1 MQNPFALK
9 PDFALVLNHA
19 VADPRLFA
27 ALIDAARRLFTA
39 LFRPLVLALFRD
51 HEPGV
56 IILKLRHNAAETS
69 RACAPREHIVAVP
82 RVGTADAVLRDADLH
97 ATFNHFGCKNSCIG
111 YRCRGSGSPG
121 SRGWHMKRRRLFG
134 AFVLLLAGAVAHAAD
149 TPQAAAPTA
158 ASAVAPPPAELFARL
173 PFLQGPMLSPDGT
186 RIAAKIT
193 IKGELRLAIVPLG
206 DAAHIR
212 LINPGA
218 SDINDWDWVNNDWLV
233 VRIGQSSA
241 VEGDSWYLRR
251 ALGVSATGG
260 KMQLLG
266 KDRAAQSADDVL
278 WIAHDGS
285 PHIRLALQT
294 SIYSNDV
301 GLWPEVRDFDVSTG
315 KSTPVVPS
323 TDRVMNW
330 YSDGN
335 GAVRLGIAY
344 NDDARS
350 YRVLYR
356 DKDGQPFRTVIKAKG
371 RSASLGALP
380 AMFLG
385 EPGKAIAID
394 DADGYDA
401 LYSYNL
407 GTLKTGDKLFG
418 VPGYDLG
425 GVIPSADGSR
435 MIGVRYTDT
444 RPRTHWFEPAL
455 ALVQSQLDASVG
467 ARNAHIISWSSDFA
481 ILVVAV
487 ESTDRPTDY
496 YTYRPDEGVMHILAR
511 ADEHFGKES
520 WGTVSTIRYKARDGL
535 EISAVLTLPK
545 NRPGKNLPLILMPHG
560 GPFARDDERYD
571 WWVQFLASRGYAVLQ
586 PNYRGSSGYGQA
598 FTDKGKGQWGLAMQ
612 DDLTDAVKWA
622 TGQGI
627 ADARRVCIAGGSY
640 GGYAALRAAQ
650 RDTGVY
656 RCAVSFAGVADMP
669 GMLRYDGSFLN
680 GERNKDYLREQ
691 APDLKGVSPLNFAAD
706 FSIPVLLMHGK
717 ADMVVPVKQSRQMA
731 DRLKAAGK
739 DYRYVEQPLG
749 DHHFSREADRLQF
762 LQELEAFLAKYD
774 PA

>member
-1 MQNPFALK
+1 ML
-9 PDFALVLNHA
+9 
-19 VADPRLFA
+19 ADQS
-27 ALIDAARRLFTA
+27 
-39 LFRPLVLALFRD
+39 
-51 HEPGV
+51 GW
-56 IILKLRHNAAETS
+56 
-69 RACAPREHIVAVP
+69 EH
-82 RVGTADAVLRDADLH
+82 G
-97 ATFNHFGCKNSCIG
+97 
-111 YRCRGSGSPG
+111 
-121 SRGWHMKRRRLFG
+121 GWQMKRRRLSG
-134 AFVLLLAGAVAHAAD
+134 AFVLLLAAAAAHAAD
-149 TPQAAAPTA
+149 APQATPAPAAAPT
-158 ASAVAPPPAELFARL
+158 AVAPPPAEQFARL
-173 PFLQGPMLSPDGT
+173 PFLQGPVLSPDGT
-186 RIAAKIT
+186 KIATRIT
-193 IKGELRLAIVPLG
+193 VKGELRLAIVPLG
-206 DAAHIR
+206 DPAHIR

-218 SDINDWDWVNNDWLV
+218 ADINDWDWVNNDWLV

-241 VEGDSWYLRR
+241 VEGDNWYLRR
-251 ALGVSATGG
+251 AIGVSATGG

-266 KDRAAQSADDVL
+266 KDRAAQGADDVL
-278 WIAHDGS
+278 WIAHDGT

-323 TDRVMNW
+323 TERVMDW

-356 DKDGQPFRTVIKAKG
+356 DRDGQPFRTVIKAKG
-371 RSASLGALP
+371 RGASLGALP

-401 LYSYNL
+401 LYNYDL
-407 GTLKTGDKLFG
+407 ATLKTGDKLFG

-467 ARNAHIISWSSDFA
+467 ARNAHIISWSSDFS
-481 ILVVAV
+481 ILIVAV

-496 YTYRPDEGVMHILAR
+496 YTYRPDEGVMHVLAR
-511 ADEHFGKES
+511 ADEHFGKTT
-520 WGTVSTIRYKARDGL
+520 WGSVSTIHYKARDGL
-535 EISAVLTLPK
+535 DIPAVLTLPK

-571 WWVQFLASRGYAVLQ
+571 WWAQFLASRGYAVLQ
-586 PNYRGSSGYGQA
+586 PNYRGSSGYGNA
-598 FTDKGKGQWGLAMQ
+598 FADKGKGQWGLAMQ

-627 ADARRVCIAGGSY
+627 ADAGRVCIVGGSY

-680 GERNKDYLREQ
+680 GQRNKDYLREQ
-691 APDLKGVSPLNFAAD
+691 APDLKAVSPLNFAAD

>member
-1 MQNPFALK
+1 
-9 PDFALVLNHA
+9 
-19 VADPRLFA
+19 
-27 ALIDAARRLFTA
+27 
-39 LFRPLVLALFRD
+39 
-51 HEPGV
+51 
-56 IILKLRHNAAETS
+56 
-69 RACAPREHIVAVP
+69 
-82 RVGTADAVLRDADLH
+82 
-97 ATFNHFGCKNSCIG
+97 
-111 YRCRGSGSPG
+111 
-121 SRGWHMKRRRLFG
+121 MKRRRFFG

-149 TPQAAAPTA
+149 TPQATNPVAAN
-158 ASAVAPPPAELFARL
+158 AVAPPPAEQFARL
-173 PFLQGPMLSPDGT
+173 PFIENPTLSPDGKKV
-186 RIAAKIT
+186 AAQLAIN
-193 IKGELRLAIVPLG
+193 GQLRLAIAPLN

-218 SDINDWDWVNNDWLV
+218 ADINGWDWVNNDWLV
-233 VRIGQSSA
+233 VRIGQSNA
-241 VEGDSWYLRR
+241 VEGDNWYIRR
-251 ALGVSATGG
+251 TIAVAIDDQ
-260 KMQLLG
+260 KMKVLG
-266 KDRAAQSADDVL
+266 KDRAAQGADDIL

-285 PHIRLALQT
+285 PHVRLAMQT
-294 SIYSNDV
+294 SIYTNDV
-301 GLWPEVRDFDVSTG
+301 GLWPEVRDFDVATG
-315 KSTPVVPS
+315 KSTLVVPS

-330 YSDGN
+330 FSDGN

-356 DKDGQPFRTVIKAKG
+356 DKDGESFRTLVKAKG
-371 RSASLGALP
+371 RAASLGTLP

-385 EPGKAIAID
+385 DPGKAVAID

-401 LYSYNL
+401 LYRYDL
-407 GTLKTGDKLFG
+407 ATLKTGDKLFG
-418 VPGYDLG
+418 MTGYDLG
-425 GVIPSADGSR
+425 EVIPSADGSR

-455 ALVQSQLDASVG
+455 ALVQGQLDASVG
-467 ARNAHIISWSSDFA
+467 TRNAHIISWSSDFA
-481 ILVVAV
+481 ILIVAV
-487 ESTDRPTDY
+487 ESTDRPTVY
-496 YTYRPDEGVMHILAR
+496 YTYRPAEGVMHVLAS
-511 ADEHFGKES
+511 ADEHFGKAT
-520 WGTVSTIRYKARDGL
+520 WGTVSTIHYKARDGL
-535 EISAVLTLPK
+535 DIPAVLTLPK

-560 GPFARDDERYD
+560 GPFARDDESYD
-571 WWVQFLASRGYAVLQ
+571 WWPQFLASRGYAVLQ

-622 TGQGI
+622 AAQGI
-627 ADARRVCIAGGSY
+627 ADAGRVCIVGASY

-650 RDTGVY
+650 RDKGVY

-680 GERNKDYLREQ
+680 GGRSKDYLREQ
-691 APDLKGVSPLNFAAD
+691 APDLKSVSPLAFAAD

-717 ADMVVPVKQSRQMA
+717 ADMTVPVKQSRQMA